1 VWCIL
6 AHGPLAERKGTVAPL
21 AGTLHDTGALFATLG
36 GELGSAFQAPAR
48 PQSRRR
54 RQPPPEAALTA
65 AAPTT
70 RVVHG
75 VARDKATGTRTPN
88 ADTHPETQRNNIY
101 NCEHDKLKQTH

>member
-6 AHGPLAERKGTVAPL
+6 VHGPLAERKGTVAPL
-21 AGTLHDTGALFATLG
+21 AGTRHDTGALFATLG

-48 PQSRRR
+48 PSSWRLRR
-54 RQPPPEAALTA
+54 PPPEAAVTA
-65 AAPTT
+65 AAPTL

-88 ADTHPETQRNNIY
+88 ADTHPETR
-101 NCEHDKLKQTH
+101 ESHD